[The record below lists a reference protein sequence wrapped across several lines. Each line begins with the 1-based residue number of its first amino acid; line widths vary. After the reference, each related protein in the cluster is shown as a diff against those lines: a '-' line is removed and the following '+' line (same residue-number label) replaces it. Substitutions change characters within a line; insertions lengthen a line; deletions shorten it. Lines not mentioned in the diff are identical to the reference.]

1 MNDKPLTACA
11 AAAADAEEEV
21 VKADIYWF
29 T

>member
-1 MNDKPLTACA
+1 MKDKPLTACA
-11 AAAADAEEEV
+11 AAAADAEEV